1 MTESH
6 SVIIAGIPD
15 SGKTN
20 YIIRFWLAVDQGSG
34 RLRSDGLPDD
44 LEYLE
49 AGAEK
54 LLSGEFAPH
63 TPHGVSSHSRIP
75 VRATT
80 PGAEFHGTLVVP
92 DYHGEEWVSIY
103 RKREWSDVWEELI
116 PITNGCLLLIRA
128 GSLEIVDSLDWI
140 TALKYFGKA
149 ENLPDQQDEAQE
161 QVTPTQVM
169 LVEWLQFFRQAFT
182 DLVGGHFLPR
192 IGIVV
197 SAWDAVP
204 GDQKPQGPEAYV
216 DFTFPMLKQFLDSNV
231 DRFIVKYFGVS
242 IVGGDLEDKS
252 GFGEEYKKVD
262 PKSAGFVVHHT
273 EKGVEETKDLTF
285 PVAWAMDLEPEA
297 QEGGQ

>member
-20 YIIRFWLAVDQGSG
+20 YIIRFWLAVDKGSG
-34 RLRSDGLPDD
+34 RLRSDGVPDD
-44 LEYLE
+44 IDYLE

-63 TPHGVSSHSRIP
+63 TPHGVSSHSHIP
-75 VRATT
+75 VRAVSQ
-80 PGAEFHGTLVVP
+80 GKDFRGTLVVP

-103 RKREWSDVWEELI
+103 KKREWSNTWEELI
-116 PITNGCLLLIRA
+116 PRTTGCLFFIRA
-128 GSLEIVDSLDWI
+128 ASPEIVDPLDWI
-140 TALKYFGKA
+140 TAGRYFGSG
-149 ENLPDQQDEAQE
+149 ENLPDQHDDAQE

-182 DLVGGHFLPR
+182 DLVGGYFKPR

-197 SAWDAVP
+197 SAWDFVP
-204 GDQKPQGPEAYV
+204 EDQKPLGPEAYIELN
-216 DFTFPMLKQFLDSNV
+216 FPMLKQFVDSNS
-231 DRFIVKYFGVS
+231 DRFNVKFFGVS

-252 GFGEEYKKVD
+252 GFRKEYREGD
-262 PKSAGFVVHHT
+262 PSKAGYIVHHT
-273 EKGVEETKDLTF
+273 ENGVDEIKDLTF
-285 PVAWAMDLEPEA
+285 PVAWAMGLEAEN
-297 QEGGQ
+297 